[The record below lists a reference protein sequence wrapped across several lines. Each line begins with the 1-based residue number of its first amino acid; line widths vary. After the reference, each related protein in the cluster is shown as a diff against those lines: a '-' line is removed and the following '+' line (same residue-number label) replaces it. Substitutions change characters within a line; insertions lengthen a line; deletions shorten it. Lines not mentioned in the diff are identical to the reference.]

1 MSWVEKFKMSS
12 LFLLIGVI
20 WFTLLAISAFLVIFI
35 APIDIVIFNNRTGFV
50 YNFNITGNDSYIDS
64 INVDSL
70 FELFKEA
77 LHPKKITYRIII
89 HFSLLLLYY

>member
-1 MSWVEKFKMSS
+1 MSS

-20 WFTLLAISAFLVIFI
+20 WFTLLVISAFLVIFI
-35 APIDIVIFNNRTGFV
+35 APIDVVIFNNRTDL
-50 YNFNITGNDSYIDS
+50 YITSILQATIVYIDS

-77 LHPKKITYRIII
+77 LHPKKIAYRIISI
-89 HFSLLLLYY
+89 FYYYYIIISIN

>member
-1 MSWVEKFKMSS
+1 MSS

-35 APIDIVIFNNRTGFV
+35 APIDIVIFNNRTDSV
-50 YNFNITGNDSYIDS
+50 YNFNSTGNDSYIDS

-77 LHPKKITYRIII
+77 LYSKKITYRVIII
-89 HFSLLLLYY
+89 HFSLLLY